1 MNYTAEEKQLIT
13 ETLISKQ
20 LSATAPETITFKDG
34 QWSTVITP
42 AKREEWTDMDEN
54 SLSLCGE
61 WKVSYSP
68 FKEDEKLLA
77 SKTISDELWEKRVQ
91 PGKICIY
98 DTEVCPDD
106 YKETYGTAEGFDRIN
121 MTHFTG
127 DDGAIIRKTV
137 RIPEEWANKQ
147 IILCF
152 EAIYPASR
160 IYLNGEL
167 LAEHLSGLTPI
178 YLDVTDKVKAGDEV
192 LVAVRILRYH
202 KYIRLDMPRHS
213 SGFAGLAQPARF
225 FAKEKCRITDYYLP
239 ALFDGS
245 DIEKG
250 YIKGQVHI
258 KNDTDKKKKG
268 DIQFTITAP
277 DGTIAK
283 RAAFAA
289 MLEPNSEKNINVKIL
304 FKRPLL
310 WNDEH
315 PNLYTVKISECFIGQ
330 KEETF
335 TFKKGF
341 RLLELKDG
349 RATLNGNPV
358 KFRGVNHLS
367 QHPDGGIYTPED
379 WLRKSLELMKKANVN
394 AIRTHYMG
402 PTALSELCDEMG
414 FYLIQ
419 ELPIDWGT
427 HFIHD
432 PEWVGPALMRLQS
445 GVLRDRNRTCL
456 TVWAIGNENMPE
468 SEAVQESGWLHM
480 EIYDKFV
487 KTLSPDK
494 YTMFPPPG
502 PTKGPMLGR
511 FELKVGDVA
520 DVHYSFKLA
529 RQFLAE
535 GKVSNPLSWD
545 LNQKVTTKEEAMERG
560 WSGTWFASE
569 YGLFS
574 NNPDILYSPNDCSI
588 IDDTKPVYPEDTTAL
603 QVFHERLKREWGL
616 MRNEPSCLGGTYF
629 PWISGASSSMEGHP
643 FRWAVLSEDNDWGVV
658 TPSLIPKPTFWALR
672 SCLAPVDFP
681 DKVEWDGNEEGF
693 TMELWNQ
700 YNDIN
705 LNQCTIRITEVHN
718 SNKWYDIPV
727 ELAPGEKKAVFFPF
741 WRSRCR
747 KELKKGR
754 DIKFV
759 LYFIDPKGFIATT
772 RDIIVTA
779 NGNAYEGSAT
789 QFDVS
794 AAPDVNPV
802 K

>member
-1 MNYTAEEKQLIT
+1 MVYRTEEERIIAQEVIEKQLASKEPERLSFLNGKW
-13 ETLISKQ
+13 ET
-20 LSATAPETITFKDG
+20 D
-34 QWSTVITP
+34 ITP
-42 AKREEWTDMDEN
+42 VWREEWNDASED

-61 WKVSYSP
+61 WRVSYSP
-68 FKEDEKLLA
+68 FSA
-77 SKTISDELWEKRVQ
+77 SEEELVKREVFDDKWEKRNQ

-98 DTEVCPDD
+98 DTEVCPDR
-106 YKETYGTAEGFDRIN
+106 YKDVYGCNGFDRVN
-121 MTHFTG
+121 MTHFTEN
-127 DDGAIIRKTV
+127 DGAIIRKTV
-137 RIPEEWANKQ
+137 RIPESWENKE

-167 LAEHLSGLTPI
+167 LAEHTSGLTPI
-178 YLDVTDKVKAGDEV
+178 YINVTDKVKAGDEV

-225 FAKEKCRITDYYLP
+225 FAKERCRITGYYLP
-239 ALFDGS
+239 ALFKEDNLK
-245 DIEKG
+245 KG
-250 YIKGQVHI
+250 LLTGEIYI
-258 KNDTDKKKKG
+258 KNDLDENTTG
-268 DIQFTITAP
+268 EIQFTITAP
-277 DGTIAK
+277 DGTLAK
-283 RAAFAA
+283 RVNFAAFMEAH
-289 MLEPNSEKNINVKIL
+289 SERKLPIKIL
-304 FKRPLL
+304 LPDPLL

-315 PNLYTVKISECFIGQ
+315 PYLYTVTVTEYFKGQ
-330 KEETF
+330 KPESY

-341 RLLELKDG
+341 RHFAIKDC

-367 QHPDGGIYTPED
+367 YHPEGGIHTPTE

-402 PTALSELCDEMG
+402 PTALSDLCDEMG

-419 ELPIDWGT
+419 ELPVDWGT

-432 PEWVGPALMRLQS
+432 PEWVGQALMRLQS
-445 GVLRDRNRTCL
+445 GVLRDRNRTCIHI
-456 TVWAIGNENMPE
+456 WAIGNENMPE
-468 SEAVQESGWLHM
+468 SQAVENDGWMHLQL
-480 EIYDKFV
+480 YNDFV
-487 KTLSPDK
+487 KALSPDK

-511 FELKVGDVA
+511 FELKVGDIA

-529 RQFLAE
+529 KQFLTE
-535 GKVSNPLSWD
+535 GKVSNPLSWEF
-545 LNQKVTTKEEAMERG
+545 NQEITTREEALANG

-588 IDDTKPVYPEDTTAL
+588 IDDEKPVYPEDTTTL
-603 QVFHERLKREWGL
+603 KVFHERLKREWGF
-616 MRNEPSCLGGTYF
+616 MRNEPSCLGGTFF
-629 PWISGASSSMEGHP
+629 PWISGASDSIEGHP
-643 FRWAVLSEDNDWGVV
+643 FRWSVLSEDNDWGVV

-672 SCLAPVDFP
+672 SCLSPIDFP
-681 DKVEWDGNEEGF
+681 DEVKWDGKEEGF
-693 TMELWNQ
+693 SMELWNQ

-705 LNQCTIRITEVHN
+705 LNQCTVRVSDLNT
-718 SNKWYDIPV
+718 SNRWYDIPV
-727 ELAPGEKKAVFFPF
+727 DLAPGEKKDVFFPF
-741 WRSRCR
+741 WRGRHR
-747 KELKKGR
+747 KELNKGR
-754 DIKFV
+754 AIKFR
-759 LYFIDPKGFIATT
+759 LYFIDPNGFITTT
-772 RDIIVTA
+772 RDIRVFSGGET
-779 NGNAYEGSAT
+779 YEGVAT

-794 AAPDVNPV
+794 ASPEHIDT